1 MWPPSWQCIEWTLT
15 VITIL
20 MLFFS
25 TFGQTRWCFLFEVY
39 MGDPNMDHENSAPWG
54 IHYPY
59 FFQIIFWFFCYFS
72 LETPKFPSLYIY
84 PAQRK
89 HPTILKPVFDIVTK
103 SRHHPYFFPKIS
115 IFLLLFFKFA
125 SLYIYPAQ
133 RKCPTI
139 LKPVF
144 DIVTKSKH
152 HPYFFPEICVFLLLF
167 FIWKSM
173 HFLTWKCA
181 LDPENSAPPLSPTVT
196 TIPVLSPIYSA
207 ILLIFL
213 FGKAYI
219 SLFGSEPWTT
229 QNIALGR

>member
-72 LETPKFPSLYIY
+72 LETPKFP
-84 PAQRK
+84 
-89 HPTILKPVFDIVTK
+89 
-103 SRHHPYFFPKIS
+103 
-115 IFLLLFFKFA
+115 